1 MSSGARLLV
10 AILGSLV
17 YWLLA
22 MIALF
27 AILLPCG
34 MGPDATCAMT
44 SPITFWL
51 AVISFVLIYVA
62 LLLRLKNW
70 KRN

>member
-10 AILGSLV
+10 AILGSLI

-34 MGPDATCAMT
+34 MGPDANCDMA
-44 SPITFWL
+44 SPVTFWL
-51 AVISFVLIYVA
+51 AVIGVVLIYIA
-62 LLLRLKNW
+62 LLLWLKNG
-70 KRN
+70 KKN

>member
-34 MGPDATCAMT
+34 MGPDASCNMAG
-44 SPITFWL
+44 PFTFWL
-51 AVISFVLIYVA
+51 AVIGFVLIYVA
-62 LLLRLKNW
+62 LLLRLKKW
-70 KRN
+70 KKN